1 MTFAD
6 LFFGVDEPVDD
17 IEYVNDEEP
26 LTPEERA
33 ENVENMRLDLQGLS
47 ALPPLPEEFIATFDD
62 IYAQAKE
69 AGASD
74 RQATLLVLT
83 LQIQPMLPW
92 DQAATNAV
100 LIWAAE
106 TPEDVPADEPAAPE
120 ETPEEEPEE
129 EAPEAPAEA

>member
-26 LTPEERA
+26 LTPEERE
-33 ENVENMRLDLQGLS
+33 ENVENMRLDLQALS
-47 ALPPLPEEFIATFDD
+47 TLPPLPEDFIATFDD

-74 RQATLLVLT
+74 RQATLLVLS

-92 DQAATNAV
+92 DQAALNAV
-100 LIWAAE
+100 LIWASDA
-106 TPEDVPADEPAAPE
+106 PA
-120 ETPEEEPEE
+120 EE
-129 EAPEAPAEA
+129 EAPAEDAPAEEPGEEAPAEA